1 MKGDTAVIDALN
13 RALANELTAINQY
26 FLHAKML
33 KNWGVNKL
41 AKFIYKESIDEM
53 WHADWLIERILFL
66 EGTPSFEYMEKP
78 IISGDVK
85 GILEADFTQEQKAIP
100 VLKGAII
107 TAEAVKDFVS
117 GELFQ
122 KILSAEEEHLNV
134 LEIHLHQIETLGMEN
149 YLLSQSG
156 LNEGA

>member
-13 RALANELTAINQY
+13 HALANELTAINQY

-41 AKFIYKESIDEM
+41 AKFIYQESIDEM

-66 EGTPSFEYMEKP
+66 EGAPSFEYMEKP
-78 IISGDVK
+78 IIADDVK
-85 GILEADFTQEQKAIP
+85 GILEADFVQEQKAIP
-100 VLKGAII
+100 VLRDAII
-107 TAEAVKDFVS
+107 TANGVKDFVS

-122 KILSAEEEHLNV
+122 KILSAEEEHMDE
-134 LEIHLHQIETLGMEN
+134 LEIHLRQIGTMGMEN

-156 LNEGA
+156 LNENA